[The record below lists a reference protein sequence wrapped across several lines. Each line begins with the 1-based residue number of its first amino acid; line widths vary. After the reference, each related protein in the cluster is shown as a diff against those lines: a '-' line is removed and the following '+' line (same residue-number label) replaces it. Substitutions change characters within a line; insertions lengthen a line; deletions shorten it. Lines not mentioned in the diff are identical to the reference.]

1 MTNERNV
8 TELVKRLL
16 DEASSHSRPSS
27 EVSPQQLVD
36 GPPRMRV
43 ASEHQPVTGASL
55 IKPRYALPTHSS
67 LRKGK
72 LIVIYQPLFTQLRAQ
87 QKMQYSEAITAEHV
101 RLKIQ
106 GLKTQWLRGSY
117 QVEGDLM
124 TQSKEMYDL
133 ALSASLLL
141 HPQKAKFVAIMIDPP
156 WKGTA
161 LKLRYRTLTNK

>member
-1 MTNERNV
+1 MRYMAKPAGYQREAH
-8 TELVKRLL
+8 TEVR
-16 DEASSHSRPSS
+16 
-27 EVSPQQLVD
+27 
-36 GPPRMRV
+36 
-43 ASEHQPVTGASL
+43 
-55 IKPRYALPTHSS
+55 
-67 LRKGK
+67 
-72 LIVIYQPLFTQLRAQ
+72 TQ
-87 QKMQYSEAITAEHV
+87 S
-101 RLKIQ
+101 
-106 GLKTQWLRGSY
+106 LRGSY

>member
-1 MTNERNV
+1 M
-8 TELVKRLL
+8 
-16 DEASSHSRPSS
+16 
-27 EVSPQQLVD
+27 
-36 GPPRMRV
+36 
-43 ASEHQPVTGASL
+43 
-55 IKPRYALPTHSS
+55 
-67 LRKGK
+67 
-72 LIVIYQPLFTQLRAQ
+72 IYQPLFTQLRAQ

-101 RLKIQ
+101 RLTIQ